1 MIWQWGAVLMAAAG
15 LTVGVG
21 GREVA
26 RRNQTITFVRNP
38 AQDGTA
44 IRVTAR
50 GPVDGFGS
58 VRVLDF
64 VADPD
69 RGTFRGVWELAF
81 RTGTI
86 RYAFSGTARF
96 GARELATGKAPQA
109 LVWSGAAAQTRSE
122 EAIAAKPP
130 REGVQEVKAPDQTSA
145 MDTVNGEFRLGGGT
159 GRLAEMTGRGAFHG
173 WTLPNAPALTAYP
186 GVD

>member
-1 MIWQWGAVLMAAAG
+1 MRVLYGTVDGKPICGGAMIWQWGAVLMASAG
-15 LTVGVG
+15 LTIGVG
-21 GREVA
+21 GRDA
-26 RRNQTITFVRNP
+26 TRHNQTITFVRNP

-64 VADPD
+64 VADAE

-86 RYAFSGTARF
+86 RYAFAGTARF
-96 GARELATGKAPQA
+96 GAQPALAAGPALAAIGGAVLVPAPSTAPASRA
-109 LVWSGAAAQTRSE
+109 L
-122 EAIAAKPP
+122 
-130 REGVQEVKAPDQTSA
+130 
-145 MDTVNGEFRLGGGT
+145 VNGEFRMGAGT
-159 GRLAEMTGRGAFHG
+159 GRLADLTGRGAFHG
-173 WTLPNAPALTAYP
+173 WTLPNPPALTAYQN
-186 GVD
+186 VD